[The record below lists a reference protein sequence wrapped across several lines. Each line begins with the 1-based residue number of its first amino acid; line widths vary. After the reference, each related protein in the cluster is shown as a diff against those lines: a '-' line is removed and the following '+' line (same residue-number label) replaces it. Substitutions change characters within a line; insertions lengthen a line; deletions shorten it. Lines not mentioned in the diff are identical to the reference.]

1 MLRTEMRNPKTTH
14 IDKMS
19 TMEMLQV
26 IQEENVNAVNA
37 VGAQLENIAKAVE
50 AITEAFNAGGRL
62 IYMGAGTS
70 GRTGVIDATE
80 CPPTFGVAPG
90 QVVGIIAGG
99 NDTMFRASE
108 NQEDNAEA
116 GVKDL
121 KERDLTGKDV
131 VVGVSAAGGAAYVI
145 GALEYAESLGCVTV
159 GLTSNAGTLLDK
171 TADISIVCDTGPEV
185 ITGSTRMKAGTSQ
198 KLVLNMLSTCP
209 MIKTGKVYEN
219 LMINLSATN
228 EKLIQRMK
236 RIVAEV
242 TGITADEAE
251 QYLQQSDWNI
261 RRAIALYEAQ
271 SEVKA

>member
-1 MLRTEMRNPKTTH
+1 MLRTEMRNPNTTH

-19 TMEMLQV
+19 TMEMLQA
-26 IQEENVNAVNA
+26 IQRENINAVHA
-37 VGAQLENIAKAVE
+37 VGDALEQIALAVD
-50 AITEAFNAGGRL
+50 AITAAMERGGRL
-62 IYMGAGTS
+62 IYIGAGTS

-90 QVVGIIAGG
+90 AVVGIIAGG
-99 NDTMFRASE
+99 KETMFRASE
-108 NQEDNAEA
+108 NQEDNAAA
-116 GVKDL
+116 GREDL
-121 KERDLTGKDV
+121 IANKLESRDV

-145 GALEYAESLGCVTV
+145 GALEYAKSLGCVTV
-159 GLTSNAGTLLDK
+159 GLTSNAGTLLDQ

-228 EKLIQRMK
+228 EKLLGRMK
-236 RIVAEV
+236 RIVSQIK
-242 TGITADEAE
+242 GIGEDEAAA
-251 QYLQQSDWNI
+251 YLERSGWNI
-261 RRAIALYEAQ
+261 RAALALYEA
-271 SEVKA
+271 ENG

>member
-19 TMEMLQV
+19 TAQMLQA
-26 IQEENVNAVNA
+26 IQDENINAVHA
-37 VGAQLENIAKAVE
+37 VGQQLDAIGQAVDAIAHAFEN
-50 AITEAFNAGGRL
+50 GGRL

-80 CPPTFGVAPG
+80 CPPTFGVPAG
-90 QVVGIIAGG
+90 QVIGIIAGG
-99 NDTMFRASE
+99 EKTMFRASE

-116 GVKDL
+116 GV
-121 KERDLTGKDV
+121 RDLQEKQLNSHDI

-145 GALEYAESLGCVTV
+145 GALEYAKSIGCTTV
-159 GLTSNAGTLLDK
+159 GLTSNPGTLLDK

-185 ITGSTRMKAGTSQ
+185 ITGSTRMKAGTAQ
-198 KLVLNMLSTCP
+198 KLVLNMLSTGA

-228 EKLIQRMK
+228 EKLLGRMK
-236 RIVAEV
+236 RIVSEI
-242 TGITADEAE
+242 TGVDLEKAE
-251 QYLQQSDWNI
+251 QLLERSDWNI
-261 RRAIALYEAQ
+261 RGAIALHEQ
-271 SEVKA
+271 Q